1 MTWIYSMFYD
11 DQFIWKLATPR
22 QTNATIFQLFPAIKE
37 SSIEQRLVSSQ
48 KRTSGIPTRTHIE
61 YIDTYSWCYRNA
73 RYSIKANRISMGIS
87 RASKI
92 ITPWTGEVEWAM
104 KEGGGKRSR
113 SQCLRTWTNLHNDRE
128 LPAMKSLSS
137 CPSLVS
143 SLVRWETQHQ
153 PDWTTRLGQMTDSL
167 WPAAVAT
174 ASKHSS
180 YFSSSSRQDDG
191 TERERERKRERETQW
206 EKTAENGGKRELS
219 LRASQKQ
226 KAHGP
231 GNDFACDSGPEYPK
245 QTIPSPSPL
254 LHLE

>member
-1 MTWIYSMFYD
+1 MFYD

-37 SSIEQRLVSSQ
+37 SSIEQRLLSSQ

-61 YIDTYSWCYRNA
+61 YIHTYSWCYWNA
-73 RYSIKANRISMGIS
+73 RYSIKANRTSMGIS

-92 ITPWTGEVEWAM
+92 ITPWTGEVEWGM
-104 KEGGGKRSR
+104 KQGGGKRSR

-128 LPAMKSLSS
+128 LPAMKSLFS
-137 CPSLVS
+137 CPSVVS
-143 SLVRWETQHQ
+143 SLVWWETQHQ

-191 TERERERKRERETQW
+191 TERERERKMERETQW
-206 EKTAENGGKRELS
+206 EKTAENRGKKGAKFESKPKTKGARPWQWLRLWLWPRVPKADHS
-219 LRASQKQ
+219 L
-226 KAHGP
+226 
-231 GNDFACDSGPEYPK
+231 
-245 QTIPSPSPL
+245 SPSSPAPWVNAR
-254 LHLE
+254 